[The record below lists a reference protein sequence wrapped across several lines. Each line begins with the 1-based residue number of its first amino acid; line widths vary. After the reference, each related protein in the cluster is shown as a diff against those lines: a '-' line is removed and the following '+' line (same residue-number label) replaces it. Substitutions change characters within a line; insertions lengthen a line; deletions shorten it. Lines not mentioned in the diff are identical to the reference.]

1 MADNKEVKFTDEE
14 MQSLADVQTSYQ
26 NIQMRMG
33 NLKMQQV
40 SHEKQAEALND
51 LEDTLLTELE
61 TLQGNEQTLAQSFN
75 EKYGVGQLDPTT
87 GIFTPATPAASDVV
101 TKAPAK
107 ESTKDA

>member
-40 SHEKQAEALND
+40 AHEKQAESLND

-75 EKYGVGQLDPTT
+75 EKYGVGQLDPAT
-87 GIFTPATPAASDVV
+87 GIFTPADIPATPDVV

-107 ESTKDA
+107 DA

>member
-40 SHEKQAEALND
+40 AHEKQAEALND